1 MTQGDK
7 SWQSLGEHNANIFFR
22 VCYFR
27 DIASFLR
34 VITNFQIHFRK
45 KERKTEKKVKRSLG
59 FNYVSKSNH
68 EILHDFTKDQTK
80 TNIIEVQKEILC
92 VLKV

>member
-27 DIASFLR
+27 DICVVFARNYKFS
-34 VITNFQIHFRK
+34 ISIQ
-45 KERKTEKKVKRSLG
+45 KERKEYRKEVKRSLG